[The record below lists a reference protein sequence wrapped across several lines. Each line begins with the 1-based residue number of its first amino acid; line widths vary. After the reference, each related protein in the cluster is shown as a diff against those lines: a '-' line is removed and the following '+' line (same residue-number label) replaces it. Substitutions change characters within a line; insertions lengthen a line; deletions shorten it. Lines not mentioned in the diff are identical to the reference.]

1 MESQEKWVKTS
12 QLHIPLIEV
21 NALISEKIV
30 RWRLITDIKSEKE
43 KKIDSRRS
51 NASPLLLPRVVAA
64 CRMRTPLS
72 ARPQRCA
79 AGRLLFFN
87 GVGQPEYGQI

>member
-43 KKIDSRRS
+43 KKIDS
-51 NASPLLLPRVVAA
+51 
-64 CRMRTPLS
+64 
-72 ARPQRCA
+72 
-79 AGRLLFFN
+79 
-87 GVGQPEYGQI
+87 